1 MIVLGAGVSVLALS
15 MSLVEIEGKAL
26 HGARPRMHYAM
37 DLQAAPSAVV
47 ASEGAGEASRDALEQ
62 APPRRNI
69 NPYDRD
75 VAITV
80 PLTFNRRPLG
90 ELSVLLTADDRFLVD
105 APSFLTLISPLLTAE
120 GQAELAVRLAGLDR
134 FPSEELNAA
143 GITLEYDPEQLA
155 VLVLRIDPSR
165 RALESLFE
173 GGQREP
179 AGLPPEDFS
188 AYLSTN
194 LLLER
199 RSSGGGIGTPGVLLN
214 GAIRYKSL
222 VFETDVQGREDF
234 VTGAYEFDRRYARL
248 VYDEPEDFR
257 RWYLGDVEPEI
268 RGRQGFVNIG
278 GVGVDR
284 RRSRFDS
291 FRNSVLSNA
300 RRLVLQ
306 QDSTVRVFR
315 NGVMFE
321 EFRLDAGQ
329 YDLSQLPLTIGS
341 NNVELEIQNQAGQ
354 LERVSYSAYLDPIDL
369 DPGDYEYG
377 AYFGVTSQGTFGS
390 PDYDDGELAFTGF
403 WRKAFFD
410 RPAIGVGLQVSE
422 SVQAG
427 FAQTQLV
434 LGNGGQVQ
442 LDAAGSNSDA
452 GAGYAFAVGYNQ
464 FISRGA
470 VTDAWSVT
478 ADYTSEKYAT
488 LGNIFPQNPVAWNLT
503 ASYARSFSPDFSVT
517 SSASYQV
524 SRGEL
529 FSNAYSLNATANYRI
544 SPKWSAQF
552 GVEYID
558 SGSRFTG
565 SRREGAGIL
574 FSLVWQPRYDRR
586 ADARYSSARNSGSLS
601 YRQASDGRV
610 GSVGYGISSSYSDGP
625 ASISGQA
632 DYVGNRFDASIAHTS
647 FGRNFGDVTDEQLTT
662 LRVGTAIAMAGG
674 KVAVGRPIFDS
685 FAILYPHKSLEGREV
700 IVGDSFEGGD
710 YNAASGAIGPALTGT
725 LTSYVNQ
732 QVRYDVK
739 DVPVGYDIGDGVLR
753 VRPTYRSGYAV
764 EVGSAAFVS
773 ALGRLVGNN
782 NLPVAL
788 VSGRVTAVDV
798 PEAEPQLFFTNTV
811 GRFAIQALQPG
822 QKYRV
827 ELFTSPATEFEFTV
841 PTDNKGL
848 LDLEVVTV
856 PLDIV
861 GE

>member
-1 MIVLGAGVSVLALS
+1 MIGMGAGVSILALS
-15 MSLVEIEGKAL
+15 MGLVQAGDKSIVCDRNGTYYVQDT
-26 HGARPRMHYAM
+26 P
-37 DLQAAPSAVV
+37 AAPPVPLGSGR
-47 ASEGAGEASRDALEQ
+47 SAGELSEV
-62 APPRRNI
+62 PEPETPRRNI

-90 ELSVLLTADDRFLVD
+90 ELPVLLTADDRFLVD
-105 APSFLTLISPLLTAE
+105 GPGFLLLISPLLTAE
-120 GQAELAVRLAGLDR
+120 GQAELAARLAGVDR

-165 RALESLFE
+165 RALESLFDS
-173 GGQREP
+173 GQREP
-179 AGLPPEDFS
+179 AGSPPDDFS

-199 RSSGGGIGTPGVLLN
+199 RSSGGGIGTPGILLN

-222 VFETDVQGREDF
+222 VLEADVQGREDF
-234 VTGAYEFDRRYARL
+234 VTGAYEFERRYARL
-248 VYDEPEDFR
+248 VYDQPEEFR

-268 RGRQGFVNIG
+268 RGRQGFVNLG

-315 NGVMFE
+315 NGVLFE

-354 LERVSYSAYLDPIDL
+354 LERVAYSAYLDPIDL

-377 AYFGVTSQGTFGS
+377 AYFGVTSQGTFGA
-390 PDYDDGELAFTGF
+390 PDYDGGELAFTGF

-410 RPAIGVGLQVSE
+410 RPAIGVGLQASK

-427 FAQTQLV
+427 FVQTQLV
-434 LGNGGQVQ
+434 LPNGAQVQ
-442 LDAAGSNSDA
+442 FDAAGSNSDS

-464 FISRGA
+464 FVSRGA
-470 VTDAWSVT
+470 VSDAWSIT
-478 ADYTSEKYAT
+478 ADFTSDKYAT
-488 LGNIFPQNPVAWNLT
+488 LGNVFPQNPIAWNLT
-503 ASYARSFSPDFSVT
+503 ASYARSFTPDFSVT

-524 SRGEL
+524 SRGTS
-529 FSNAYSLNATANYRI
+529 FGNAYSLNATANYRI
-544 SPKWSAQF
+544 TPEWSAQF
-552 GVEYID
+552 GVEYLD
-558 SGSRFTG
+558 SGRRFAG

-586 ADARYSSARNSGSLS
+586 ADVRYSSARNSGSVS

-625 ASISGQA
+625 AQISGQA
-632 DYVGNRFDASIAHTS
+632 DYVGNRFDASVVHSS
-647 FGRNFGDVTDEQLTT
+647 FGRSFGNVTDEQLTT
-662 LRVGTAIAMAGG
+662 LRVGTSIAMAGG

-685 FAILYPHKSLEGREV
+685 FAILFPHESLDDRQV

-710 YNAASGAIGPALTGT
+710 YNAASGALGPALTGV

-739 DVPVGYDIGDGVLR
+739 DVPVGYDIGEGVER
-753 VRPTYRSGYAV
+753 VRPTYRSGYAF
-764 EVGSAAFVS
+764 EVGSGAFVS

-782 NLPVAL
+782 DRPVAL
-788 VSGRVTAVDV
+788 VSGRVTAVDA
-798 PEAEPQLFFTNTV
+798 PEAEPQLFFTNSI
-811 GRFAIQALQPG
+811 GRFAIQALEPG
-822 QKYRV
+822 RTYRV

-841 PTDNKGL
+841 NPDNEGL
-848 LDLEVVTV
+848 LDLKVVSV

-861 GE
+861 GD